1 MNALGIH
8 PVSSKEHMLEPT
20 DIFAVAAHEDK
31 AGIQMCAASA
41 KKHHVSTERMLYS
54 LMIKEYSDP
63 RLIRIREGNTLFTIA
78 AMPHRV
84 GFIRGYNG
92 DTAENY
98 IENMIIFNQCARKL
112 GFDILIAHTSVDVV
126 RALKIAL
133 KKHKVT
139 GKKSNFDSSSNLF
152 AITTGEPRGEK

>member
-1 MNALGIH
+1 MNVTGIH
-8 PVSSKEHMLEPT
+8 PVSSKEHMLNPT
-20 DIFAVAAHEDK
+20 DIFAVAAHEYK
-31 AGIQMCAASA
+31 EGIQMCVASA
-41 KKHHVSTERMLYS
+41 KKHHISPERMLYS
-54 LMIKEYSDP
+54 IMIKEYSDP

-98 IENMIIFNQCARKL
+98 IENMIIFNQAARKL
-112 GFDILIAHTSVDVV
+112 GFDVLVSHTSPDAV

-133 KKHKVT
+133 KRNKIT
-139 GKKSNFDSSSNLF
+139 GIKSNFDSSSKLF
-152 AITTGEPRGEK
+152 AITTGEPRGE

>member
-1 MNALGIH
+1 MNAAGIH

-20 DIFAVAAHEDK
+20 DIFAVAAYEDK
-31 AGIQMCAASA
+31 AGIEMCAASA
-41 KKHHVSTERMLYS
+41 KKHQVSPERLLYS
-54 LMIKEYSDP
+54 IMIEEYSDP

-84 GFIRGYNG
+84 GFVRGYNG

-98 IENMIIFNQCARKL
+98 IENMIVCNQAARRL
-112 GFDILIAHTSVDVV
+112 GFDVLVSHTSPDAV

-133 KKHKVT
+133 KRHQVK
-139 GKKSNFDSSSNLF
+139 GIKSHFDSAAKIFS
-152 AITTGEPRGEK
+152 ITTGEPRGE